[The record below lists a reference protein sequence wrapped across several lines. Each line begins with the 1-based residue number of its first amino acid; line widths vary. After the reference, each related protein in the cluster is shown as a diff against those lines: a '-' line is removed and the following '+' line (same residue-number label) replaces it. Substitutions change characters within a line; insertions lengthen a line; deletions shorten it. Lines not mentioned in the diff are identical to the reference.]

1 MSDLT
6 IAFHMLVALN
16 VVQLFFWGY
25 QVQRLVEKLM
35 SRNYYDYQVA
45 ESINKEK
52 PLTAPKIDEFI
63 PDDMRVL
70 NEINPF

>member
-1 MSDLT
+1 
-6 IAFHMLVALN
+6 
-16 VVQLFFWGY
+16 
-25 QVQRLVEKLM
+25 M